1 MLYAFKFSI
10 RKVSIEEDIE
20 NQFQLSVF
28 TNNARSDTI
37 WDFGDLVLNLEPSST
52 ISLLQAQG

>member
-1 MLYAFKFSI
+1 MPSNFL
-10 RKVSIEEDIE
+10 RKVSIEEGE
-20 NQFQLSVF
+20 SVPAF